1 MISKSKISYQSE
13 NDKNQVKRSSP
24 TPLFRQIVNDMKNR
38 IVDGDLS
45 EHTALP
51 SERTIAE
58 LHNVSRMTARRALE
72 AVVTEGLA
80 YSKDRTGRF
89 VSPKRLDYNVS
100 SLANFIEDAA
110 AKGIEIE
117 TELLESKKSVA
128 GDNLAEILSIPVG
141 TPIFENKRM
150 FRRQG
155 HNAFLETEAVVADKC
170 AGLLKDGQSKNSNY
184 LQRQR
189 YSPLGHTADIVIRMR
204 VLELDEAELLGIMP
218 YQAGI
223 EQEQLVR
230 NKSGKA
236 FCFSRQIW
244 RGEIAQF
251 SARAILSH

>member
-1 MISKSKISYQSE
+1 MISKSKFSNHSI
-13 NDKNQVKRSSP
+13 NNNTPLKRSAQ
-24 TPLFRQIVNDMKNR
+24 TPLFRQIVNDLKNK
-38 IVDGDLS
+38 IIDGDLK

-51 SERTIAE
+51 SERVVAE
-58 LHNVSRMTARRALE
+58 FHKVSRMTARRALE
-72 AVVTEGLA
+72 AVVAEGLA

-117 TELLESKKSVA
+117 TELLESKQSVA
-128 GDNLAEILSIPVG
+128 GDSLAETLSIPVG
-141 TPIFENKRM
+141 TPLFENTRL

-155 HNAFLETEAVVADKC
+155 HTAFLETEAVVAEKC
-170 AGLLKDGQSKNSNY
+170 AGLLKDKASNKSNY
-184 LQRQR
+184 LQKQR

-204 VLELDEAELLGIMP
+204 VLDLGEAELLGLMP

-230 NKSGKA
+230 DKSGNA